1 MVSSLTLIGN
11 LLGTV
16 SLMFY
21 VLCWFLLVKRVSMA
35 RVTSQVARMVKKNP
49 PANAG
54 DVRDVGSIPGSGKSP
69 GGGSEGGNPLQDS
82 CLEKPMDR
90 GTWQATVHGVAK
102 SRTWLNDRG
111 HNNKHYG
118 NHHQLTLKWFRKKI
132 IYIQRWRERFW
143 EREAMLKQMDK
154 ILARMARVML
164 PWYLERWL

>member
-69 GGGSEGGNPLQDS
+69 GGGQPPPGFLPGES
-82 CLEKPMDR
+82 R
-90 GTWQATVHGVAK
+90 GQRNLAGYSSWGCKESDMTEWP
-102 SRTWLNDRG
+102 RT
-111 HNNKHYG
+111 HNKHYG
-118 NHHQLTLKWFRKKI
+118 NHHQLTFKWFRKKI
-132 IYIQRWRERFW
+132 IYIQRWRERFR
-143 EREAMLKQMDK
+143 EREAMLKQMGK
-154 ILARMARVML
+154 ILAWMARVML